1 MIGINSIV
9 TAFVLLKTGLMEQFI
24 YYPTQFIPV

>member
-9 TAFVLLKTGLMEQFI
+9 TSFVLLKTGLMEQKI
-24 YYPTQFIPV
+24 NYPTQFIPV